1 VNPRLPASSPLVL
14 FGGTFDPVHYGHL
27 RVAADVRAA
36 LRIDEVSLV
45 PSGDPPHRPA
55 PGASAVDRIAMLELA
70 VTAFPGV
77 RVNAIEV
84 ERGGLSYTV
93 ETLQSLRRE
102 WPERP
107 LAWVVGV
114 DAFLT
119 LPTWHRWQ
127 EILVLSHL
135 VVIARPG
142 VAFADKLE
150 SGPPEQLQGALATL
164 WQDRHTR
171 DPAALVER
179 TAGSIIS
186 LDVSPNDISATT
198 IRRLL
203 ATAPQSPALARLLP
217 QPVLAYIESH
227 HLYGTQGLTL
237 HSDAP

>member
-1 VNPRLPASSPLVL
+1 VSPRLSATGPLVL
-14 FGGTFDPVHYGHL
+14 FGGTFDPVHFGHL
-27 RVAADVRAA
+27 RVAADVRSA
-36 LRIDEVSLV
+36 LRVDEVSLV

-55 PGASAVDRIAMLELA
+55 PGASATDRMAMLELA
-70 VTAFPGV
+70 VPAFPGV
-77 RVNAIEV
+77 RVNAIEI
-84 ERGGLSYTV
+84 ERGGRSYTV
-93 ETLQSLRRE
+93 DTLQSLRRE
-102 WPERP
+102 WPARA

-127 EILVLSHL
+127 EILALAHL

-142 VAFADKLE
+142 VAFIDRAE
-150 SGPPEQLQGALATL
+150 SSPPKQLQGALATL

-171 DPAALVER
+171 DPANLVES

-186 LDVSPNDISATT
+186 IDVSPNDISATT

-203 ATAPQSPALARLLP
+203 STAPQSPALARLLP

-227 HLYGTQGLTL
+227 HLYGT
-237 HSDAP
+237 